1 MKINQNILN
10 KSLGEVRKALQS
22 SNEQTDLTF
31 GEVMQL
37 LSIMETAA
45 NIQAK
50 FQNPQSIPSDLEL
63 KVMDLSR
70 RITMLESKFSAIYE
84 AFTGGHDYG
93 KDGDQQ

>member
-10 KSLGEVRKALQS
+10 KSLGEVSKALQS

-50 FQNPQSIPSDLEL
+50 FQNPQSIPSDLEVKL
-63 KVMDLSR
+63 HDLEN
-70 RITMLESKFSAIYE
+70 RIKSLEDKLNAIYE
-84 AFTGGHDYG
+84 AFTGGHDY
-93 KDGDQQ
+93 D